1 MAENAKIVDDSV
13 LDHELNPEQAAAA
26 KKINGPMLILAGAGS
41 GKTRCITYKIAHIVS
56 YHKVES
62 DNVLA
67 VTFTNKA
74 AREMKARIQ
83 TLLDNRHLPFKWMGT
98 FHSVCLKL
106 LKTCLAN
113 ENVLRALGGAWYDGN
128 FSIYDDD
135 DQKRILKEI
144 MKDDLGDDFDPAEL
158 RKVHG
163 AISRYKNTILSKDG
177 KAVLQT
183 PDIAMLNAEFVDQ
196 ERNAKYYAAYQKKLF
211 ESNAMDFDD
220 LLFNTVYMLQK
231 LPQLSQYWRKEFQ
244 YVVVDEYQD
253 TNDVQYELLK
263 LLINPETKNVT
274 VVGDDDQSIYG
285 WRGANIG
292 IIRSFHRDFAPVTIV
307 KLERNYRSTANIV
320 KGAGSVIA
328 HNIRPAEMQKNVYS
342 KEEAGEL
349 IHVRYFEDDRSEAM
363 NIAKAISQA
372 GPNFYAKTAV
382 FYRTNAQSRL
392 LEKALNDMRIPSVI
406 FGGTRFWDRKE
417 IKDILAYLRV
427 LANEKDDAAYL
438 RVINTPPRSIGKTT
452 VEGVLA
458 KVKNKQG
465 AFWDCLLSEANGT
478 GRGAPKLKVF
488 TDLVEKWRA
497 MMKSG
502 DTPLPILVE
511 HVIDDIA
518 YKDFLRKESETI
530 TVDKTSA
537 DERIANLDEMINAI
551 REFDEDHPGATL
563 DAFLQDISLLTDGDK
578 KVDTSK
584 GLVTLMTIHMA
595 KGLEFNTVHLAGCDD
610 EIFPLVRGT
619 SMLSM
624 AEINEQMEE
633 ERRLFYVG
641 CTRAETKLYLYHAE
655 RRFFQ
660 GNIRPFA
667 PSRFLKELDPS
678 VVDFTPCLNTRPSVP
693 GFVGNTRSSSS
704 YGSYGSSNY
713 GSRPSYGS
721 SGSYGSSRSS
731 GGSFGGN
738 SYGGGSRGNYG
749 GGSSNSYGGGGSYG
763 SRPAAVPAAIKK
775 NDKHIVYRNPIKVTP
790 VKQTVPS
797 GPRVVYDEYSQDS
810 NQNPYHVGARVRH
823 SKYGNG
829 VIVKAYGSGDNARVD
844 VRFDRDSM
852 NRTIILKYAALEVI
866 G

>member
-1 MAENAKIVDDSV
+1 MANIVDGSV
-13 LDHELNPEQAAAA
+13 LDRELNPEQAAAA

-41 GKTRCITYKIAHIVS
+41 GKTRCITYKIAHLVS
-56 YHKVES
+56 HHKVES
-62 DNVLA
+62 NHVLA

-74 AREMKARIQ
+74 AREMKDRIQ
-83 TLLDNRHLPFKWMGT
+83 KLLDSRLPFMWMGT

-106 LKTCLAN
+106 LKLCLAKDF
-113 ENVLRALGGAWYDGN
+113 VIQALGGKWFDAN

-144 MKDDLGDDFDPAEL
+144 LKDDLGDDYDAAEL
-158 RKVHG
+158 KKVHG
-163 AISRYKNTILSKDG
+163 AISRYKNTILYKGD
-177 KAVLQT
+177 KATLQT
-183 PDIAMLNAEFVDQ
+183 PEIAMMNAEFGDQ
-196 ERNAKYYAAYQKKLF
+196 ERNARYYAAYQKKLS

-220 LLFNTVYMLQK
+220 LLFNTVKMLQMVPE
-231 LPQLSQYWRKEFQ
+231 LVRQLRRQFQ

-285 WRGANIG
+285 WRGANIK
-292 IIRSFHRDFAPVTIV
+292 IIRNFHRDFAPVTIV

-328 HNIRPAEMQKNVYS
+328 HNVRPAEMQKNVFS

-363 NIAKAISQA
+363 NIAKAIAQA
-372 GPNFYAKTAV
+372 GPDFYAKTAV

-392 LEKALNDMRIPSVI
+392 LEKSLNDLRIPSVI

-438 RVINTPPRSIGKTT
+438 RVINTPPRAIGKTT
-452 VEGVLA
+452 VEGILA
-458 KVKNKQG
+458 KVKNRQG
-465 AFWDCLLSEANGT
+465 SFWDCLLSEANGV
-478 GRGAPKLKVF
+478 GRGAPKLKGF
-488 TDLVEKWRA
+488 TDLVEKWRT
-497 MMKSG
+497 MMNSG
-502 DTPLPILVE
+502 ETPLPILVE
-511 HVIDDIA
+511 NVISDIA
-518 YKDFLRKESETI
+518 YKDFLRKESESATS
-530 TVDKTSA
+530 DKTSA

-641 CTRAETKLYLYHAE
+641 CTRAEKKLYLYHAE

-667 PSRFLKELDPS
+667 PSIFLKELDPS

-693 GFVGNTRSSSS
+693 SFVGNTRSKPS
-704 YGSYGSSNY
+704 YGSYGGGSYGSSNSY
-713 GSRPSYGS
+713 GNSRPSGASY
-721 SGSYGSSRSS
+721 SGNSYGSSRSGS
-731 GGSFGGN
+731 G
-738 SYGGGSRGNYG
+738 SYGG
-749 GGSSNSYGGGGSYG
+749 SSYGSYG
-763 SRPAAVPAAIKK
+763 SRPAAVPASVKK
-775 NDKHIVYRNPIKVTP
+775 NDKHIVYRNPIKVASPKPTA
-790 VKQTVPS
+790 PS
-797 GPRVVYDEYSQDS
+797 GPHVVYDEYSQVA
-810 NQNPYHVGARVRH
+810 NQNPYQAGVRVRH

-829 VIVKAYGSGDNARVD
+829 VIMKAYGSGDNARVD
-844 VRFDRDSM
+844 VRFDRENI
-852 NRTIILKYAALEVI
+852 NRTIILKYAALEII

>member
-1 MAENAKIVDDSV
+1 MAENAKIVDGCV
-13 LDHELNPEQAAAA
+13 LDCELNPEQAAAA

-56 YHKVES
+56 FHKVNS
-62 DNVLA
+62 NNILA

-74 AREMKARIQ
+74 AREMKERIQ
-83 TLLDNRHLPFKWMGT
+83 TLLDDRHLPFKWMGT

-144 MKDDLGDDFDPAEL
+144 LKDDLGGDFDPAEL

-163 AISRYKNTILSKDG
+163 AISRYKNTILFKDG

-183 PDIAMLNAEFVDQ
+183 PDIAMMNAEFADQ

-231 LPQLSQYWRKEFQ
+231 LPQLSERWKNIFQ

-285 WRGANIG
+285 WRGANIK
-292 IIRSFHRDFAPVTIV
+292 IIRNFHRDFAPVTIV

-328 HNIRPAEMQKNVYS
+328 HNVRPAEMQKNVFS

-349 IHVRYFEDDRSEAM
+349 IHVRYFEDDRSEAS
-363 NIAKAISQA
+363 NIAKTIAQA
-372 GPNFYAKTAV
+372 GPDFYAKTAV
-382 FYRTNAQSRL
+382 FYRTNAQSRV
-392 LEKALNDMRIPSVI
+392 LEKALNDLRIPSVI

-438 RVINTPPRSIGKTT
+438 RVINTPPRAIGKTT

-458 KVKNKQG
+458 KVKAG
-465 AFWDCLLSEANGT
+465 EGSLWDNLLAEANGT
-478 GRGAPKLKVF
+478 SRGAPKLKGF
-488 TDLVEKWRA
+488 TDLVIRWKN
-497 MMKSG
+497 MMNSG
-502 DTPLPILVE
+502 ETPLPILAE
-511 HVIDDIA
+511 TIINETG
-518 YKDFLRKESETI
+518 YKDFLRKEDEVT
-530 TVDKTSA
+530 A

-641 CTRAETKLYLYHAE
+641 CTRAEKKLYLYHAE

-693 GFVGNTRSSSS
+693 SFVGNTRSSSS
-704 YGSYGSSNY
+704 YGSSNY
-713 GSRPSYGS
+713 GSRSSYGNSGSGNSYGS
-721 SGSYGSSRSS
+721 RS
-731 GGSFGGN
+731 F
-738 SYGGGSRGNYG
+738 GGGSRGNYG
-749 GGSSNSYGGGGSYG
+749 GGYGNSYGGGSYG
-763 SRPAAVPAAIKK
+763 SRPAPVPASIKK
-775 NDKHIVYRNPIKVTP
+775 NDKHIVYRNPVKV
-790 VKQTVPS
+790 VKAPAPS
-797 GPRVVYDEYSQDS
+797 GPTIEYD
-810 NQNPYHVGARVRH
+810 NPYHEGARVRH
-823 SKYGNG
+823 SRYGTG
-829 VIVKAYGSGDNARVD
+829 VIMKAYGSGDNARVD
-844 VRFDRDSM
+844 VRFDRENM